1 MPTIKVTLPGRVY
14 PIVIERG
21 VLGEI
26 GRWMDTQGLGHKVA
40 VISNPWVAERYGP
53 AVLISLRDAGRA
65 AELLTV
71 PPGEGAKT
79 LAEAERLYMELARL
93 RLDRRSVVVA
103 LGGGVVGDLA
113 GFVAAT
119 YLRGID
125 YVQVPT
131 TLLAQVDAS
140 VGGKTAVDLPVGKNL
155 VGAFHQPSLVIADV
169 DTLAT
174 LPPRELRA
182 GLAEVIKYGVIADAA
197 LFARLEEEADAVLA
211 ADPAILIALV
221 QRSCEIKAEVV
232 IADER
237 ETGLRAILNFGHTV
251 GHAVEALTGYSTLL
265 HGEAVAIGMVA
276 AARMAVRQR
285 MLAAPAAERLRSLI
299 ERYAL
304 PTEIPA
310 TLSPEAILETMQ
322 LDKKT
327 RDGQLQFVLPTRIG
341 AVEIGCAVTE
351 TDARAVLAGAP

>member
-1 MPTIKVTLPGRVY
+1 MPTIKVTLPGQSY

-21 VLGEI
+21 ALGEI
-26 GRWMDTQGLGHKVA
+26 GRWVDAQALGRKVA
-40 VISNPWVAERYGP
+40 VVSNPWVAERYGP
-53 AVLISLRDAGRA
+53 AVLASLQGTGRVA
-65 AELLTV
+65 AMLTV
-71 PPGEGAKT
+71 PHGEGAKT
-79 LAEAERLYMELARL
+79 LAEAERLYLELARL
-93 RLDRRSVVVA
+93 RLDRGSVVVA

-125 YVQVPT
+125 YVQLPT

-155 VGAFHQPSLVIADV
+155 VGAFHQPRLVIADV

-197 LFARLEEEADAVLA
+197 LFERLERDADAILA
-211 ADPAILIALV
+211 GEAAPLIDLV

-232 IADER
+232 TADER
-237 ETGLRAILNFGHTV
+237 ESGLRAILNYGHTV
-251 GHAVEALTGYSTLL
+251 GHAVEALTGYSALL
-265 HGEAVAIGMVA
+265 HGEAVGIGMVA
-276 AARMAVRQR
+276 AAR
-285 MLAAPAAERLRSLI
+285 LATEVGKLPAADTERIRNLI
-299 ERYAL
+299 ERYGL
-304 PTEIPA
+304 PTEIPDGLTPA
-310 TLSPEAILETMQ
+310 AILETMQ

-327 RDGQLQFVLPTRIG
+327 RDGELQFVLPTRIG
-341 AVEIGCAVTE
+341 AVEIGCRVAEE
-351 TDARAVLAGAP
+351 TVRRVLCR

>member
-1 MPTIKVTLPGRVY
+1 MPTIKVTLPGRSY

-21 VLGEI
+21 VLEES
-26 GRWMDTQGLGHKVA
+26 GRSMDTYGLGHKVA

-53 AVLISLRDAGRA
+53 GVLASLRAAGRRA
-65 AELLTV
+65 AMLTV

-79 LAEAERLYMELARL
+79 LGEAERLYMELARL
-93 RLDRRSVVVA
+93 RMDRRSVVVA

-197 LFARLEEEADAVLA
+197 LFVRLGEEAEAVLA
-211 ADPAILIALV
+211 ADPATLIDLV

-276 AARMAVRQR
+276 AARMAARLG
-285 MLAAPAAERLRSLI
+285 MLPAADVGHLRTLI

-304 PTEIPA
+304 PTEVPSA
-310 TLSPEAILETMQ
+310 LAPEAILETMQ

-341 AVEIGCAVTE
+341 AVEIGCAVPE
-351 TDARAVLAGAP
+351 AVVRAVLAGG